1 MERNHRVQQGI
12 YAHEKVVA
20 VAAASVGG
28 DCSGG
33 GALLSNAHGGSPFN
47 RQRES
52 FYY

>member
-12 YAHEKVVA
+12 YAHEKEV

-28 DCSGG
+28 GCSGG

-47 RQRES
+47 KQRDS
-52 FYY
+52 LYY

>member
-20 VAAASVGG
+20 ASVGG
-28 DCSGG
+28 GCSGG

-47 RQRES
+47 KQRDIL
-52 FYY
+52 YY